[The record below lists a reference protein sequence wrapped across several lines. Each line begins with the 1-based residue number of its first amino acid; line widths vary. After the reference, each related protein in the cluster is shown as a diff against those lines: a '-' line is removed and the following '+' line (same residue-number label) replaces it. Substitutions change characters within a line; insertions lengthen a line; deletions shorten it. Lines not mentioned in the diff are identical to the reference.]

1 MEEILRCENICMNFG
16 QFKILKNVNMTVH
29 KGDIYGFVGRNGAGK
44 TTLIRVVTGLITP
57 QSGTYN
63 LNVSK
68 RRGVISAIVEAPA
81 IKAGMSGYDNLK
93 LQAMLL
99 GIKDYDQKIKDTL
112 ELVELPNDKKK
123 AGNYSLGMRQRLAI
137 ANALL
142 GDPELMILDEPANG
156 LDPKGMKEM
165 RELIIKLNKEK
176 GITFIISSHILSE
189 LDKMATTYGFIDN
202 GVILKE
208 VDAAEVHSNDNV
220 EYIYKVN
227 TVNGVKDVIE
237 SKFKCN
243 CKIVDETTFTLDKEL
258 DSLDL
263 GLVLREINVKIES
276 FEQKKEELE
285 DYFINLLKGGNNNE

>member
-1 MEEILRCENICMNFG
+1 MEELVKVNNVCMNFG
-16 QFKILKNVNMTVH
+16 QFKILKNVCMTVH

-44 TTLIRVVTGLITP
+44 TTLIRVITGLITP
-57 QSGTYN
+57 QSGDFSI
-63 LNVSK
+63 NVSK
-68 RRGVISAIVEAPA
+68 KLGSISAIVEAPA
-81 IKAGMSGYDNLK
+81 IKTGLSGYNNLK
-93 LQAMLL
+93 MQAMLL

-112 ELVELPNDKKK
+112 ELVELPNDNKK

-137 ANALL
+137 ACALL

-165 RELIIKLNKEK
+165 RELIVKLNKEK

-202 GVILKE
+202 GIIIKE
-208 VDAAEVHSNDNV
+208 VNADEVHTNDKV
-220 EYIYKVN
+220 EFVYKVN
-227 TVNGVKDVIE
+227 TTEGVKETIE
-237 SKFKCN
+237 SKFDCE
-243 CKIVDETTFTLDKEL
+243 CTIVDDNTFSLNKEL

-263 GLVLREINVKIES
+263 GLALREINVKIES

-285 DYFINLLKGGNNNE
+285 DYFINLLKGGNE

>member
-1 MEEILRCENICMNFG
+1 MEEILSCNNICMNFG
-16 QFKILKNVNMTVH
+16 QFKILKNVTMTVH

-57 QSGTYN
+57 QEGSYS

-68 RRGVISAIVEAPA
+68 RRGAISAIVEAPA
-81 IKAGMSGYDNLK
+81 IKAGLSGYDNLK

-99 GIKDYDQKIKDTL
+99 GLKDYDQKIKDTL
-112 ELVELPNDKKK
+112 EVVELPNDKKK

-137 ANALL
+137 ACALL

-202 GVILKE
+202 GMILKE
-208 VDAAEVHSNDNV
+208 VKAEEVHTNDKV

-227 TVNGVKDVIE
+227 TTNNVKELIE
-237 SKFKCN
+237 SKFNVDCN
-243 CKIVDETTFTLDKEL
+243 IVDENTFILDKEL

-263 GLVLREINVKIES
+263 GLALREINVKIES

-285 DYFINLLKGGNNNE
+285 DYFINLLKGGNE